1 VGPGVALRLRE
12 CFVRRDVAMR
22 VLVATTSGTGHI
34 YPVVPIARALRDAGH
49 EVVWATASASCSVV
63 ERFGFAARAAGM
75 NGDDRLAQFIERHPE
90 AFSFAPRERRAISFP
105 GQFAE
110 LAAPVMAADLVAVFN
125 EVRPEL
131 VVHEVAELG
140 SVPLATIRELPCVA
154 VGFSGVLPDT
164 VLNGAV
170 RAVAPL
176 WDSLGCQV
184 PPDLGLYAH
193 PYLHPFPPMLGQR
206 NSAPAVR
213 DMRPV
218 SADGDASS
226 PDWLDQLGIERPL
239 LYVTFGT
246 EVGRLAPWRALL
258 HGLAALNV
266 DAVVTTG
273 SSVDLSELINELP
286 NLARE
291 RIHVRSYV
299 PQSSV
304 LARASVVVSHGGAGT
319 VIAAG
324 AAGLPQVIIPVAA
337 DQFDNADAFAAA
349 GVAMILDVASADS
362 DIVAA
367 HIDRQITSSIVRAR
381 AGELAQQFAA
391 MPHPDEVV
399 APITSS

>member
-1 VGPGVALRLRE
+1 VRLGGDLQLCE
-12 CFVRRDVAMR
+12 CVVRRDVAMR

-63 ERFGFAARAAGM
+63 ERFGFAVRAAGM

-90 AFSFAPRERRAISFP
+90 ASSVAPRERRAIFFP
-105 GQFAE
+105 AQFAE
-110 LAAPVMAADLVAVFN
+110 LAAPVMAADLVAVFD
-125 EVRPEL
+125 EVRPDL

-140 SVPLATIRELPCVA
+140 SVPLATIRELPCIA
-154 VGFSGVLPDT
+154 VGFSGVLPET
-164 VLNGAV
+164 VIDGAV

-176 WDSLGCQV
+176 WDSLGCRV

-193 PYLHPFPPMLGQR
+193 PYLHPLPPMLGQR
-206 NSAPAVR
+206 SSAPAVR

-226 PDWLDQLGIERPL
+226 PDWLDRLGIDRPL
-239 LYVTFGT
+239 VYVTYGT
-246 EVGRLAPWRALL
+246 EVGRLAPWRVLL
-258 HGLAALNV
+258 HALAALDV
-266 DAVVTTG
+266 DAVITTG
-273 SSVDLSELINELP
+273 SSVELSELINELP
-286 NLARE
+286 NPAKS

-299 PQSSV
+299 PQSLV

-319 VIAAG
+319 ALAAG
-324 AAGLPQVIIPVAA
+324 AAGLPQVILPVAA

-349 GVAMILDVASADS
+349 GVAVSLDVPSADP

-367 HIDRQITSSIVRAR
+367 HIDRQITSSTVRAR
-381 AGELAQQFAA
+381 ARELAQQFAA
-391 MPHPDEVV
+391 LPHPDEI
-399 APITSS
+399 AALIASS